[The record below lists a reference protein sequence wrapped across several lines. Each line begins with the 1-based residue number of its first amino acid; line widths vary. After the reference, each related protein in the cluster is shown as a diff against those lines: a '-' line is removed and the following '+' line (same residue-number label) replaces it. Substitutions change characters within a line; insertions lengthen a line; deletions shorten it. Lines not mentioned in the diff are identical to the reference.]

1 MTKCSTAARFRSTCS
16 IPAPTSGSRNRRRT
30 SKARGNGERLRC
42 AIFNISYC
50 SSALFQGMATSAE
63 GSKPAVKVFVAT
75 TVMLTFISFWRASA
89 IVLADLA
96 SSAYYAGGDAEKVI
110 GKSAPWFILGVMLFS
125 YAVRALYI
133 ESSSMFVRGGVYRV
147 VKEAMGGTLAKFSV
161 SALLFDY
168 VLTGPISAV
177 SAGQYLAGFI
187 KDMGDYF
194 HRPLHFSD
202 DHFAAGLAVL
212 VVFYFWWKNTQGMHE
227 SSQKALQIMI
237 ITTVMVV
244 ILIIWCTI
252 TVLRAP
258 IQLPPSPLQPGV
270 IPLNKESL
278 GWLNGTWF
286 AHLTWIILFVGF
298 GHSVLAM
305 SGEETLAQVN
315 REIEHPKLKN
325 LEKTGLVIF
334 VYSLLFTSLV
344 SVFAVM
350 MIPDKVRPDYFAN
363 LIGGIAMYLA
373 GPIVLKLLFHGF
385 VVVVGVLILAGAQ
398 NTSIVGANGVL
409 NRVAEDG
416 VLTDWFQKPQP
427 KYGTSYRIIN
437 MIVGMQLLTII
448 LSKGNV
454 YVLAGLYAFGVIWSF
469 ALKSLAVLVLRYTE
483 PENRQWKVPGNVHVG
498 GKEVPLG
505 LILISAVL
513 LITALVNLFTKSEAT
528 IAGVTFSAVFF
539 ALFTY
544 SEHRVAKE
552 RHGKPENLDQFRV
565 YGNQE
570 LGSGALGVRPGNI
583 LVAVRD
589 PRNLYYLRDVLR
601 NTDTNRQD
609 VVVMTARLYHR
620 EHSFSGSAVVEAS
633 QVFDHYEQEL
643 FTAAVAVAEK
653 EGKPVSL
660 LVVPAT
666 DVFEAIIVTAQ
677 RLDASRIVCGFSN
690 KLTPDEQ
697 AKSLGDAWERLPEPR
712 PRLILEIH
720 EPNGKIHEYP
730 LGPHAPRMRTQ
741 DLELMHKVWL
751 DITSDPKYCG
761 AHHYHIVAVA
771 LEELRRE
778 LNSDQRSEIL
788 QKLLDEMH
796 RDEAPGR
803 G

>member
-1 MTKCSTAARFRSTCS
+1 MSSS
-16 IPAPTSGSRNRRRT
+16 IQNVRR
-30 SKARGNGERLRC
+30 
-42 AIFNISYC
+42 
-50 SSALFQGMATSAE
+50 
-63 GSKPAVKVFVAT
+63 PAVKVFVAT
-75 TVMLTFISFWRASA
+75 TVMLTFISFWRAAA

-110 GKSAPWFILGVMLFS
+110 GKSAPWFILAVMLFS

-187 KDMGDYF
+187 EDIGRYV
-194 HRPLHFSD
+194 HHPLVFSEDHFSAV
-202 DHFAAGLAVL
+202 FAVFVVL
-212 VVFYFWWKNTQGMHE
+212 YFWWKNTQGIHE
-227 SSQKALQIMI
+227 SSEKALQIMI

-244 ILIIWCTI
+244 LLIVWCTI
-252 TVLRAP
+252 TVLRVP
-258 IQLPPSPLQPGV
+258 IQVPPNPFHPGV
-270 IPLNKESL
+270 MTLNKESL
-278 GWLNGTWF
+278 GWLNGTWIS
-286 AHLTWIILFVGF
+286 HLTWIILFVGF

-344 SVFAVM
+344 SFFAVM
-350 MIPDKVRPDYFAN
+350 IIPDKVRPDYFAN
-363 LIGGIAMYLA
+363 LIGGITMYLV
-373 GPIVLKLLFHGF
+373 GPTTLKLVFHGF
-385 VVVVGVLILAGAQ
+385 VVLVGVLILAGAQ

-416 VLTDWFQKPQP
+416 VLTEWFQKPQH

-437 MIVGMQLLTII
+437 LIVGMQLLTII

-483 PENRQWKVPGNVHVG
+483 PENRQWKVPGNLHIG
-498 GKEVPLG
+498 GREVPVG
-505 LILISAVL
+505 LLLISAVL
-513 LITALVNLFTKSEAT
+513 LITAVVNLFTKSEAT
-528 IAGVTFSAVFF
+528 IAGVIFSGAFF
-539 ALFTY
+539 AIFSY
-544 SEHRVAKE
+544 SEHRVTKE

-601 NTDTNRQD
+601 ATETARQD

-620 EHSFSGSAVVEAS
+620 EHSFSGSSVVEAS

-643 FTAAVAVAEK
+643 FTASVAVAEK

-666 DVFEAIIVTAQ
+666 DVFESIVVTAQ
-677 RLDASRIVCGFSN
+677 RLDSSRIVCGLSN

-697 AKSLGDAWERLPEPR
+697 AKLTGDAWERLPEPR
-712 PRLILEIH
+712 PRLALEIH
-720 EPNGKIHEYP
+720 APSGSFHEYP
-730 LGPHAPRMRTQ
+730 LGPHTPRLRPQ
-741 DLELMHKVWL
+741 DLELLHKLWL
-751 DITSDPKYCG
+751 EITADPKYAG
-761 AHHYHIVAVA
+761 AHHYHIVALA
-771 LEELRRE
+771 LEELQRE
-778 LNSDQRSEIL
+778 LTTEQKADLLAKL
-788 QKLLDEMH
+788 QDEMH
-796 RDEAPGR
+796 RDDPPSQG
-803 G
+803 

>member
-1 MTKCSTAARFRSTCS
+1 MSSS
-16 IPAPTSGSRNRRRT
+16 IQNVRR
-30 SKARGNGERLRC
+30 
-42 AIFNISYC
+42 
-50 SSALFQGMATSAE
+50 
-63 GSKPAVKVFVAT
+63 PAVKVFVAT
-75 TVMLTFISFWRASA
+75 TVMLTFISFWRAAA

-110 GKSAPWFILGVMLFS
+110 GKSAPWFILAVMLFS

-187 KDMGDYF
+187 QDMGDYF
-194 HRPLHFSD
+194 HRPIHFSQD
-202 DHFAAGLAVL
+202 YFAAVFAVI
-212 VVFYFWWKNTQGMHE
+212 VVIYFWRKNIQGIHE
-227 SSQKALQIMI
+227 SSEKALQIMV

-244 ILIIWCTI
+244 ILIVWSVITI
-252 TVLRAP
+252 LRVPVQIPPNPLHSGVLT
-258 IQLPPSPLQPGV
+258 
-270 IPLNKESL
+270 LNKESL
-278 GWLNGTWF
+278 GWLYGSWF
-286 AHLTWIILFVGF
+286 SHLTWIILFVGF

-334 VYSLLFTSLV
+334 IYSLLFTSLV
-344 SVFAVM
+344 SFFAVM
-350 MIPDKVRPDYFAN
+350 IIPDKVRPDYFAN
-363 LIGGIAMYLA
+363 LIGGITMYLV
-373 GPIVLKLLFHGF
+373 GPEMLKLVFHGF
-385 VVVVGVLILAGAQ
+385 VVLVGVLILAGAQ

-416 VLTDWFQKPQP
+416 VLTQWFQKPQAR
-427 KYGTSYRIIN
+427 YGTSYRIIN
-437 MIVGMQLLTII
+437 LIGGLQLLTII
-448 LSKGNV
+448 ASRGNV
-454 YVLAGLYAFGVIWSF
+454 YLLAALYAFGVIWSF

-483 PENRQWKVPGNVHVG
+483 PENRQWKVPGNLHIG
-498 GKEVPLG
+498 GREVPLG
-505 LILISAVL
+505 LIAISAVL
-513 LITALVNLFTKSEAT
+513 LITALVNLCTKSEAT
-528 IAGVTFSAVFF
+528 IAGVSFSAVFF
-539 ALFTY
+539 AIFTY
-544 SEHRVAKE
+544 SEHRVVRD

-570 LGSGALGVRPGNI
+570 LGSGALGVRPNNV

-601 NTDTNRQD
+601 NTDTVRHD

-620 EHSFSGSAVVEAS
+620 EHSFSGSTVIDAS

-666 DVFEAIIVTAQ
+666 DVFEAIVVTAQ
-677 RLDASRIVCGFSN
+677 RLDSIRIVCGLSN
-690 KLTPDEQ
+690 KLTTDEQ
-697 AKSLGDAWERLPEPR
+697 AKLTGDAWERLPEPR
-712 PRLILEIH
+712 PRLCVEIH
-720 EPNGKIHEYP
+720 SPNGAVHEYP
-730 LGPHAPRMRTQ
+730 LGPHAPRLRPQ
-741 DLELMHKVWL
+741 DLELMHKLWL
-751 DITSDPKYCG
+751 DITSDPKYAG
-761 AHHYHIVAVA
+761 AHHYHIVALA
-771 LEELRRE
+771 LEELKRE
-778 LNSDQRSEIL
+778 LGTEQRQEL
-788 QKLLDEMH
+788 LAKLIDEMNKGGP
-796 RDEAPGR
+796 PGT
-803 G
+803 GSA

>member
-1 MTKCSTAARFRSTCS
+1 M
-16 IPAPTSGSRNRRRT
+16 RR
-30 SKARGNGERLRC
+30 
-42 AIFNISYC
+42 
-50 SSALFQGMATSAE
+50 
-63 GSKPAVKVFVAT
+63 PAVKVFVAT

-110 GKSAPWFILGVMLFS
+110 GKSAPWFILAVMLFS
-125 YAVRALYI
+125 YCVRALYI

-187 KDMGDYF
+187 EDIGKYV
-194 HRPLHFSD
+194 HHPLVFSEDHFS
-202 DHFAAGLAVL
+202 AGIAVL
-212 VVFYFWWKNTQGMHE
+212 IVLYFWWKNIQGIHE
-227 SSQKALQIMI
+227 SSEKALQIMI
-237 ITTVMVV
+237 VTTVMVV

-252 TVLRAP
+252 TVFSAP
-258 IQLPPSPLQPGV
+258 VQLPPNPLHPGV
-270 IPLNKESL
+270 VPLNKESL
-278 GWLNGTWF
+278 GWLNGTWIS
-286 AHLTWIILFVGF
+286 HLTWIIMFVGF

-334 VYSLLFTSLV
+334 IYSLLFTSLV
-344 SVFAVM
+344 SFFAVM
-350 MIPDKVRPDYFAN
+350 IIPDKVRPDYFAN
-363 LIGGIAMYLA
+363 LIGGIAMYLV
-373 GPIVLKLLFHGF
+373 GPTMLKLFFHGF
-385 VVVVGVLILAGAQ
+385 VVLVGVLILAGAQ

-416 VLTDWFQKPQP
+416 VLTDWFQKPQRRF
-427 KYGTSYRIIN
+427 GTSYRIIN
-437 MIVGMQLLTII
+437 LIVGLQLLTII
-448 LSKGNV
+448 LSRGNV

-483 PENRQWKVPGNVHVG
+483 PENRQWKVPGNFHIG
-498 GKEVPLG
+498 GREVPLG

-528 IAGVTFSAVFF
+528 VAGVTFSAVFF
-539 ALFTY
+539 AIFTY
-544 SEHRVAKE
+544 SEHRVTKQ

-589 PRNLYYLRDVLR
+589 PRNLYYLRDILR
-601 NTDTNRQD
+601 TTDTNRQD

-660 LVVPAT
+660 LVVPST

-677 RLDASRIVCGFSN
+677 RLDSSRIVCGVSN
-690 KLTPDEQ
+690 KLTSDEQ
-697 AKSLGDAWERLPEPR
+697 ARLTGDAWERLAEPR
-712 PRLILEIH
+712 PRLTLEVH
-720 EPNGKIHEYP
+720 EANGKIREYP
-730 LGPHAPRMRTQ
+730 LGPHAPRMRPQ
-741 DLELMHKVWL
+741 DLELMHSVWL

-761 AHHYHIVAVA
+761 AHHYHIVALA

-778 LNSDQRSEIL
+778 LNSDVRAEL
-788 QKLLDEMH
+788 LAKLLDEMH
-796 RDEAPGR
+796 RDETPGR
-803 G
+803 S

>member
-1 MTKCSTAARFRSTCS
+1 
-16 IPAPTSGSRNRRRT
+16 
-30 SKARGNGERLRC
+30 
-42 AIFNISYC
+42 
-50 SSALFQGMATSAE
+50 MATVPDST
-63 GSKPAVKVFVAT
+63 KPAVKVFVAT

-89 IVLADLA
+89 IVLSDLA

-110 GKSAPWFILGVMLFS
+110 GKSAPWFILAVMLFS

-187 KDMGDYF
+187 KDIGVYL
-194 HRPLHFSD
+194 HRPLNFSD
-202 DHFAAGLAVL
+202 DHFAAGLAVII
-212 VVFYFWWKNTQGMHE
+212 VFYFWWKNTQGIHE

-244 ILIIWCTI
+244 ILIIWCTL

-258 IQLPPSPLQPGV
+258 IQLPPNPLHAGV

-286 AHLTWIILFVGF
+286 SHITWIILFVGF

-344 SVFAVM
+344 SFFAVM
-350 MIPDKVRPDYFAN
+350 IIPDKVRPDYFAN
-363 LIGGIAMYLA
+363 LIGGIAMYLV
-373 GPIVLKLLFHGF
+373 GPTSLKLLFHGF
-385 VVVVGVLILAGAQ
+385 VVLVGVLILAGAQ

-416 VLTDWFQKPQP
+416 VLTSWFQRPHNR
-427 KYGTSYRIIN
+427 YGTSYRIIN
-437 MIVGMQLLTII
+437 LIVGMQLLTIV
-448 LSKGNV
+448 LSLGNV
-454 YVLAGLYAFGVIWSF
+454 YVLAALYAFGVIWSF
-469 ALKSLAVLVLRYTE
+469 ATKSLAVLVLRFTE
-483 PENRQWKVPGNVHVG
+483 PENREWKVPGNLHIGKTEIPVG
-498 GKEVPLG
+498 LF
-505 LILISAVL
+505 LISAVL
-513 LITALVNLFTKSEAT
+513 FITAIVNLFTKYQAT
-528 IAGVTFSAVFF
+528 IAGIIFSAAFF
-539 ALFTY
+539 TIFTI
-544 SEHRVAKE
+544 SERHVAKE
-552 RHGKPENLDQFRV
+552 RHGKPEQLDQFRV

-570 LGSGALGVRPGNI
+570 LGSGAMGVRPGNV

-589 PRNLYYLRDVLR
+589 PRNLYYLRHVLSHT
-601 NTDTNRQD
+601 NTAKQD
-609 VVVMTARLYHR
+609 VVVMSARLYHR
-620 EHSFSGSAVVEAS
+620 EHTFGGNTVLEAS

-653 EGKPVSL
+653 EGKPIHL

-666 DVFEAIIVTAQ
+666 DVFEAIMVTAQ
-677 RLDASRIVCGFSN
+677 RLDSSRVVCGLSN
-690 KLTPDEQ
+690 KLTADEQ
-697 AKSLGDAWERLPEPR
+697 AKLTGDAWERLPEPR
-712 PRLILEIH
+712 PRLILEVCAPDGTIR
-720 EPNGKIHEYP
+720 EYA
-730 LGPHAPRMRTQ
+730 LGPHTPRMRPQ
-741 DLELMHKVWL
+741 DVELMHRLWL
-751 DITSDPKYCG
+751 NITADPKFAG
-761 AHHYHIVAVA
+761 AHHYHVMALA
-771 LEELRRE
+771 LEELQRE
-778 LNSDQRSEIL
+778 LNTEQRAQLL
-788 QKLLDEMH
+788 QKLQDEIN
-796 RDEAPGR
+796 RSKPS
-803 G
+803 